1 MSILELTAVELGKKI
16 KDKEITVVEAT
27 KAALEQI
34 KAVESDV
41 HGYVS
46 YDEESALKRAEEVQ
60 KGIDDGTYTGPLAGV
75 PMAIKDNICTKGYT
89 TTCSSKILELHVVV
103 YPFVQILS
111 LIAIG
116 TPANGPV

>member
-27 KAALEQI
+27 KVALEQI

-60 KGIDDGTYTGPLAGV
+60 KGIEFQWQLR
-75 PMAIKDNICTKGYT
+75 II
-89 TTCSSKILELHVVV
+89 S
-103 YPFVQILS
+103 VQRDIQQHAVLRS
-111 LIAIG
+111 
-116 TPANGPV
+116 

>member
-34 KAVESDV
+34 KEVEGDV

-46 YDEESALKRAEEVQ
+46 YDEESDRRWNLYRT
-60 KGIDDGTYTGPLAGV
+60 ISW
-75 PMAIKDNICTKGYT
+75 
-89 TTCSSKILELHVVV
+89 SS
-103 YPFVQILS
+103 
-111 LIAIG
+111 
-116 TPANGPV
+116 NGN

>member
-75 PMAIKDNICTKGYT
+75 PYMP
-89 TTCSSKILELHVVV
+89 V
-103 YPFVQILS
+103 YIEIIDRPETYKHIS
-111 LIAIG
+111 LAH
-116 TPANGPV
+116 

>member
-34 KAVESDV
+34 KAVEGDV

-46 YDEESALKRAEEVQ
+46 YDEESALKRAEEDTERNRRWNLY
-60 KGIDDGTYTGPLAGV
+60 KTISW
-75 PMAIKDNICTKGYT
+75 
-89 TTCSSKILELHVVV
+89 SS
-103 YPFVQILS
+103 
-111 LIAIG
+111 
-116 TPANGPV
+116 NGN

>member
-46 YDEESALKRAEEVQ
+46 YDEESALKRA
-60 KGIDDGTYTGPLAGV
+60 
-75 PMAIKDNICTKGYT
+75 
-89 TTCSSKILELHVVV
+89 
-103 YPFVQILS
+103 
-111 LIAIG
+111 
-116 TPANGPV
+116 

>member
-60 KGIDDGTYTGPLAGV
+60 KGIDDGTYTGPLAEFQWQLR
-75 PMAIKDNICTKGYT
+75 II
-89 TTCSSKILELHVVV
+89 S
-103 YPFVQILS
+103 VQRDIQQHAVLRS
-111 LIAIG
+111 
-116 TPANGPV
+116 

>member
-1 MSILELTAVELGKKI
+1 MSSLELTAVELGKKI

-46 YDEESALKRAEEVQ
+46 YDEESAE
-60 KGIDDGTYTGPLAGV
+60 
-75 PMAIKDNICTKGYT
+75 
-89 TTCSSKILELHVVV
+89 
-103 YPFVQILS
+103 
-111 LIAIG
+111 
-116 TPANGPV
+116 